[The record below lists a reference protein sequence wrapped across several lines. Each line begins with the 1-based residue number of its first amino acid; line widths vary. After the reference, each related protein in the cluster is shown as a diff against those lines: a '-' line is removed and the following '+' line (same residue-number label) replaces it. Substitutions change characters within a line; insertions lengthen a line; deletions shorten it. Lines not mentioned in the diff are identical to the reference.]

1 MHVLLTTFNSSF
13 IHKNLALRWLYVA
26 APPTVSVD
34 FKEYIV
40 GDDIEP
46 IVQMIIKEGY
56 DVVGMSTYIWNVNET
71 KALINA
77 LSVSAP
83 HIKIVLGGPEVTMKM
98 MTGLPFLFQVLFW
111 ERVNGYFGIL

>member
-71 KALINA
+71 KALINVIKG
-77 LSVSAP
+77 LSELL
-83 HIKIVLGGPEVTMKM
+83 VLTK
-98 MTGLPFLFQVLFW
+98 TT
-111 ERVNGYFGIL
+111 NAILDFSRI